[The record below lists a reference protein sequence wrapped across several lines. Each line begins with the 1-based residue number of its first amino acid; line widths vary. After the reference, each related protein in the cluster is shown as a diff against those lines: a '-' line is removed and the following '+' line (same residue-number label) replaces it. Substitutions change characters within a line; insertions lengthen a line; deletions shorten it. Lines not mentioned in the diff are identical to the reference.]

1 MRKQEEF
8 INLFLAVPPPPFRV
22 RNIIIRQPNEREIY
36 SKKIEP
42 WEQSCL
48 LGYKSVEEYILREQ
62 YWEGN
67 DLDDMQLEEYE
78 VHIYDK
84 TEKAF
89 VTWREGAK
97 GAGELKKEN
106 QVDAHL

>member
-1 MRKQEEF
+1 M
-8 INLFLAVPPPPFRV
+8 AVPPPPFRV

-89 VTWREGAK
+89 VKWREGAE

-106 QVDAHL
+106 QVDAYL